1 MKIATQMKKIRKK
14 WKKVFV
20 TSDSKKRLHICY
32 CIQKQMCNRFYESD
46 YIYEVLSHFNDSIT
60 LGGPFK
66 KLLNIHFLKCTLF
79 ISQQGKIMKIPLWI
93 KNGYCNTHLS
103 PIFC

>member
-1 MKIATQMKKIRKK
+1 MLIAPESAHVHVTQILASIRHKGTK
-14 WKKVFV
+14 LK
-20 TSDSKKRLHICY
+20 SDSKKRLHICY

-79 ISQQGKIMKIPLWI
+79 ISQQGKIMKIPL
-93 KNGYCNTHLS
+93 
-103 PIFC
+103 

>member
-1 MKIATQMKKIRKK
+1 
-14 WKKVFV
+14 
-20 TSDSKKRLHICY
+20 
-32 CIQKQMCNRFYESD
+32 MCNRFYESD

-79 ISQQGKIMKIPLWI
+79 ISQQGKIMKIPL
-93 KNGYCNTHLS
+93 
-103 PIFC
+103 